1 MGPDWFFHHLQLLAL
16 LWLCVL
22 LVWMWL
28 WGRDGTS
35 PTTPTSAWRSPAGS
49 TAAGRR
55 VERASVRFPTPRP
68 LAPSAGP
75 IDASRHGRLRL
86 LH

>member
-1 MGPDWFFHHLQLLAL
+1 MPGDTA
-16 LWLCVL
+16 
-22 LVWMWL
+22 
-28 WGRDGTS
+28 
-35 PTTPTSAWRSPAGS
+35 S

-55 VERASVRFPTPRP
+55 VERASVRFPTPWP
-68 LAPSAGP
+68 LAPERRP